1 MSGHV
6 EERLEQIVS
15 KWMLGLG
22 GCVKWAKYHERME
35 VQGEGQFGKLLQVH
49 LMVYMGVAGESGI
62 WNMYR

>member
-22 GCVKWAKYHERME
+22 GCVKWTKYQEGME
-35 VQGEGQFGKLLQVH
+35 VWGVRQFGKLLQVH
-49 LMVYMGVAGESGI
+49 LLVYMGGSMRI
-62 WNMYR
+62 WNLEYV